1 MHRLQASCKPRTVKL
16 LQGQT
21 LALEMGDTS
30 DRRRTGLRPVFGK
43 QEASQLGCSH
53 VLFSG
58 CCVNTNGKRG
68 GVAAK
73 PLNSAIRNSSNQNNH
88 EHGLCVYYEPGL
100 HVIRLVSLPAM
111 RNSL

>member
-1 MHRLQASCKPRTVKL
+1 MHRLRASCKPRTVKL

-30 DRRRTGLRPVFGK
+30 DRRRTGLWPVFGK

-68 GVAAK
+68 GVAGGKAAE
-73 PLNSAIRNSSNQNNH
+73 LNGKKQQ
-88 EHGLCVYYEPGL
+88 
-100 HVIRLVSLPAM
+100 
-111 RNSL
+111 